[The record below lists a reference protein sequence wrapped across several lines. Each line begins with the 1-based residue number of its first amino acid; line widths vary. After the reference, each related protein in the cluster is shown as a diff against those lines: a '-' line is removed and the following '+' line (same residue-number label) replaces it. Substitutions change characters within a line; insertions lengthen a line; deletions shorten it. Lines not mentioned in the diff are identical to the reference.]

1 MQTFDIDKYIANLFI
16 DCVIFGYYDTQLKA
30 LIGKLK

>member
-1 MQTFDIDKYIANLFI
+1 MQTFNIDKYIANLSI